1 MTDNTLYLYTS
12 LTAGSSHIVTATARL
27 ETILKANKL
36 PFRAI
41 DVATDDASRKL
52 WGRRSRGR
60 KLPGLVKAGMIVGDL
75 EQIEEWNEYGELRMQ
90 VNNVEALDSFPADTP
105 ASLTGSSATTPS
117 ATDPNAPPKQST
129 IKIQSPPSKEHTKD
143 DSITVAMRQA
153 SEEAALKAKD
163 NKSGAGPT
171 DTTTAATAPTSNA
184 TAAPAAGTGEKKT
197 PGEETVRRKSIIG
210 EIAGEIQRPRL
221 VPENAAVS
229 SANLHADNPAALR
242 EHHRG
247 SIVSATSKEE
257 RDQVAQDLRKSMS
270 GGRQDMLDALRQ
282 DHKGD
287 NGEQRPTFETIEQD
301 PFED

>member
-1 MTDNTLYLYTS
+1 
-12 LTAGSSHIVTATARL
+12 
-27 ETILKANKL
+27 
-36 PFRAI
+36 
-41 DVATDDASRKL
+41 
-52 WGRRSRGR
+52 
-60 KLPGLVKAGMIVGDL
+60 
-75 EQIEEWNEYGELRMQ
+75 MQ
-90 VNNVEALDSFPADTP
+90 VNNVEALDSFPTDTP
-105 ASLTGSSATTPS
+105 ASLTGSSTTTPS
-117 ATDPNAPPKQST
+117 ASDPNAPPKQST

-153 SEEAALKAKD
+153 SEEAASKAKD

-171 DTTTAATAPTSNA
+171 DTTTSATVPTSNA
-184 TAAPAAGTGEKKT
+184 TAAPAAGTGEKKA

-257 RDQVAQDLRKSMS
+257 RDQVAQDLRKSIS
-270 GGRQDMLDALRQ
+270 GGHQDMLDALRQ
-282 DHKGD
+282 DHKGH
-287 NGEQRPTFETIEQD
+287 NGEQKPTFETIEQD

>member
-1 MTDNTLYLYTS
+1 MVYVYVSEWLRGWL
-12 LTAGSSHIVTATARL
+12 
-27 ETILKANKL
+27 AN
-36 PFRAI
+36 A
-41 DVATDDASRKL
+41 VQ
-52 WGRRSRGR
+52 
-60 KLPGLVKAGMIVGDL
+60 DL

-90 VNNVEALDSFPADTP
+90 VNNVEALDSFPVDTPAP

-129 IKIQSPPSKEHTKD
+129 IKIQSPPSKENTKD

-153 SEEAALKAKD
+153 SEEAASKAKD
-163 NKSGAGPT
+163 NKTTTSTAKSGAGPT
-171 DTTTAATAPTSNA
+171 DTASAPTTNTTAQEV
-184 TAAPAAGTGEKKT
+184 GEKKA

-221 VPENAAVS
+221 VPESAAVS

-257 RDQVAQDLRKSMS
+257 RDQVAQDLRKSIS
-270 GGRQDMLDALRQ
+270 GGHQEMLDAL
-282 DHKGD
+282 K
-287 NGEQRPTFETIEQD
+287 NGSDGQADDKQRTTFEAIEQD